1 MRKRIH
7 SEFIGVAA
15 VAILATLL
23 LSVWVFYDLF
33 QFQVLDD
40 LKTYVNVVKDTIN
53 EEDLIREDQL
63 YEDADIRF
71 TLIREDGSVVYDSLA
86 DSDVMENH
94 LGRPEIE
101 EALEKGSGQAI
112 RKSETLDK
120 NTYYYA
126 LKLDDGDIL
135 RVAKEA
141 DSIWSIL
148 GTALPVIG
156 VIALLIFGICV
167 ILARVLTK
175 SLLYPIEKMAGDME
189 NILEIKTYPEL
200 MPFITMIHSQHQ
212 DIMKNAKM
220 RQEFTAN
227 VSHELKTP
235 LTSIS
240 GYSELIETGMA
251 SDEDVRRFAGEIH
264 KNSSRLLTLINDII
278 RLSQLDV
285 EDQDIS
291 YTELNLYQL
300 AEACVDML
308 QINAEK
314 HDVIL
319 RLEGGPCTIYANR
332 QMIDELIYNLCDN
345 AIRYN
350 NPGGSVIVRVGS
362 EKEEGVLSVWD
373 TGIGIPKVYQKRIFE
388 RFYRVD
394 KSRSKSTGGTGL
406 GLAIVKHIV
415 SQHHARLEL
424 ESEEGI
430 GTKITVDFPKKIRQA

>member
-1 MRKRIH
+1 VKKRIH
-7 SEFIGVAA
+7 GEFIGIAA
-15 VAILATLL
+15 AAIIATLL

-33 QFQVLDD
+33 QYQVLDD
-40 LKTYVNVVKDTIN
+40 LKTYAHVINDTVS
-53 EEDLIREDQL
+53 EENLDDNSQV

-71 TLIREDGSVVYDSLA
+71 TLIREDGTVIYDSTTDYTA
-86 DSDVMENH
+86 MENH
-94 LGRPEIE
+94 RERPEIR
-101 EALEKGSGQAI
+101 EAMEKGSGSAI
-112 RKSETLDK
+112 RRSETLDK
-120 NTYYYA
+120 STFYYA
-126 LKLDDGDIL
+126 MKLDDGNIL

-148 GTALPVIG
+148 GNAVPVIG
-156 VIALLIFGICV
+156 VIALLIFGACV
-167 ILARVLTK
+167 VLARVLTK
-175 SLLYPIEKMAGDME
+175 SLLYPIEQMAGNMDK
-189 NILEIKTYPEL
+189 ILEIKTYPEL

-212 DIMKNAKM
+212 DIMENAKM

-251 SDEDVRRFAGEIH
+251 SDEDVRRFAKEIH

-278 RLSQLDV
+278 RLSELDV
-285 EDQDIS
+285 EDMDVA

-319 RLEGGPCTIYANR
+319 RLEGSPCTICANR
-332 QMIDELIYNLCDN
+332 QMMDELIYNLCDN

-350 NPGGSVIVRVGS
+350 NPGGSVIVKVY
-362 EKEEGVLSVWD
+362 KENQETVLSVWD
-373 TGIGIPKVYQKRIFE
+373 TGIGIPKAHQARIFE

-430 GTKITVDFPKKIRQA
+430 GTKICVYFPKNTKRA

>member
-1 MRKRIH
+1 VRKRIH
-7 SEFIGVAA
+7 SQFIGIAA
-15 VAILATLL
+15 VAIIATLL

-33 QFQVLDD
+33 QDQVLSD
-40 LKTYVNVVKDTIN
+40 LETYVNVVKDTISEDELSEN
-53 EEDLIREDQL
+53 SRRYEE
-63 YEDADIRF
+63 ADIRF
-71 TLIREDGSVVYDSLA
+71 TLIQPDGSVAYDSMV
-86 DSDVMENH
+86 DSETMENH
-94 LGRPEIE
+94 RERPEVAQAMKE
-101 EALEKGSGQAI
+101 GSGSAI

-120 NTYYYA
+120 STFYYA
-126 LKLDDGDIL
+126 LKLDDGNVL

-141 DSIWSIL
+141 GSIWSVL
-148 GTALPVIG
+148 ENALPVIG
-156 VIALLIFGICV
+156 VIALLIFIACMV
-167 ILARVLTK
+167 LAKILTR
-175 SLLYPIEKMAGDME
+175 SLLYPIEQMAGDME

-251 SDEDVRRFAGEIH
+251 SDEDVRRFAREIH

-278 RLSQLDV
+278 RLSELDV
-285 EDQDIS
+285 EDMDVA

-319 RLEGGPCTIYANR
+319 RLEGGPCTICANR

-350 NPGGSVIVRVGS
+350 NPGGSVIVKVYK
-362 EKEEGVLSVWD
+362 EKDETVLSVWD

-430 GTKITVDFPKKIRQA
+430 GTKICVYFPKNSKRG

>member
-1 MRKRIH
+1 M
-7 SEFIGVAA
+7 
-15 VAILATLL
+15 AILATLL

-53 EEDLIREDQL
+53 EENLIREDQL

-167 ILARVLTK
+167 ILA
-175 SLLYPIEKMAGDME
+175 G
-189 NILEIKTYPEL
+189 
-200 MPFITMIHSQHQ
+200 
-212 DIMKNAKM
+212 
-220 RQEFTAN
+220 
-227 VSHELKTP
+227 
-235 LTSIS
+235 
-240 GYSELIETGMA
+240 
-251 SDEDVRRFAGEIH
+251 
-264 KNSSRLLTLINDII
+264 
-278 RLSQLDV
+278 
-285 EDQDIS
+285 
-291 YTELNLYQL
+291 
-300 AEACVDML
+300 C
-308 QINAEK
+308 
-314 HDVIL
+314 
-319 RLEGGPCTIYANR
+319 
-332 QMIDELIYNLCDN
+332 
-345 AIRYN
+345 
-350 NPGGSVIVRVGS
+350 
-362 EKEEGVLSVWD
+362 
-373 TGIGIPKVYQKRIFE
+373 
-388 RFYRVD
+388 
-394 KSRSKSTGGTGL
+394 
-406 GLAIVKHIV
+406 
-415 SQHHARLEL
+415 
-424 ESEEGI
+424 
-430 GTKITVDFPKKIRQA
+430 